1 MREKVCIIGDGLTA
15 LMLSKALLDLNIE
28 IDLIIKNNF
37 KKKLLDD
44 RTVGISD
51 NNLLFLKDNQI
62 LDKKMK
68 NFWKIKKIKIF
79 NSKLELDKK
88 LLLNFENKKKDP
100 LFHMIKNNEIY
111 LNLKKKLE
119 KNSLL
124 KILIKKDN
132 YLLSKKFLNK
142 NYKLIINCSSNNII
156 DKKFFFRKIYK
167 DYKSTAYTLI
177 VKHSKVSNNTAYQFF
192 TKFGPMAFLPLSEN
206 STSIVWSVNDKN
218 YVNNEIFKSNIRK
231 LFPYN
236 FKRISFSSINKFKL
250 NFLIPREYYF
260 KNILTFGD
268 GLHKIHPIAGQGF
281 NMIIRD
287 IKILQTIIKNK
298 INLGLELEN
307 SILAEFNNRVK
318 SYNFLFAK
326 GVDLTEE
333 FFSNNNDIFNL
344 YSNKFFSEIDNN
356 NSIKSLFIKFANKG
370 LNI

>member
-1 MREKVCIIGDGLTA
+1 MREKVCIIGDGITA
-15 LMLSKALLDLNIE
+15 LMLSKALIDLNIE

-37 KKKLLDD
+37 KKKLPDD

-51 NNLLFLKDNQI
+51 NNFLFLKDNEI
-62 LDKKMK
+62 LGKRLK

-79 NSKLELDKK
+79 NSKLKLDKK
-88 LLLNFENKKKDP
+88 LLLNFENKKKNP

-111 LNLKKKLE
+111 LSLKKKLK
-119 KNSLL
+119 KNLL
-124 KILIKKDN
+124 FKILVKKDN

-142 NYKLIINCSSNNII
+142 NYKLIINCSSNNVI
-156 DKKFFFRKIYK
+156 DKKFFFKKIHK
-167 DYKSTAYTLI
+167 DYKSTAHTAI
-177 VKHSKVSNNTAYQFF
+177 VKHTKVINNTAYQFF
-192 TKFGPMAFLPLSEN
+192 TEFGPMAFLPLSEN

-218 YVNNEIFKSNIRK
+218 YISDEIFKNNIKK
-231 LFPYN
+231 LFPIDI
-236 FKRISFSSINKFKL
+236 KKISFSSINKFKL

-268 GLHKIHPIAGQGF
+268 ALHKIHPIAGQGF

-287 IKILQTIIKNK
+287 IKTLQEIIKNK
-298 INLGLELEN
+298 IDLGLELES
-307 SILAEFNNRVK
+307 SILAEFNNRAK

-333 FFSNNNDIFNL
+333 FFSNNNDMFNL
-344 YSNKFFSEIDNN
+344 YSNKFFSKVDKND
-356 NSIKSLFIKFANKG
+356 SIKSLFIKFANKG